1 MGVLTVGSNKRGAKR
16 REAIAL
22 PSLLEFHSPTAA
34 LAVAPVQ
41 YGARS
46 VTAVVCT
53 MVAACFAAAGFIP
66 VDKVVTA
73 GGKVVSQTA
82 SSVIQPLETAIV
94 RSVDVQEGQLVKTGT
109 LLARLDPTFVSA
121 DASSLQSQVDSLQSE
136 VDRLQAEATGMPY
149 KPSASSP
156 MTVLQTAIFMQ
167 RTAERSFKMQGYAEK
182 INSLQATIQK
192 AMGDVAGYKART
204 DVASTVEQKRL
215 ELERLGVGSSM
226 QRLAATDTR
235 LETERGL
242 DNARAQA
249 VGAARDLAAMQ
260 AERDGY
266 DQTWRSQVIQEL
278 TDQGRKLSD
287 AKENLAKAAK
297 RKELVEIRATQD
309 STVLNIAKVSPGAVL
324 QSGDQLMTLTP
335 IDAPLDVEV
344 NVPGS
349 DAGFVHPGNPV
360 AIKFD
365 AFPATQ
371 YGDADG
377 TVRVVSPDSFTTNP
391 DEKQR
396 GVQQVPNPGGTA
408 FYRARITI
416 DQVNLHD
423 VPAGFRLVPGMPV
436 QADVKVGKRT
446 VLNYLLG
453 RVLPVALDG
462 MREP

>member
-1 MGVLTVGSNKRGAKR
+1 MGALTVRTNSRAAR
-16 REAIAL
+16 RQDAIAL
-22 PSLLEFHSPTAA
+22 PSLLEFHSPSAA
-34 LAVAPVQ
+34 LAVTPVQ

-53 MVAACFAAAGFIP
+53 MVAACFAAAGLIP

-73 GGKVVSQTA
+73 SGKVVAETA
-82 SSVIQPLETAIV
+82 STVVQPLEIAIV
-94 RSVDVQEGQLVKTGT
+94 RSVDVREGQLVHKGD

-121 DASSLQSQVDSLQSE
+121 DATSLQAQVDSLQLE
-136 VDRLQAEATGMPY
+136 VDRLQAEVTD
-149 KPSASSP
+149 KPFKPTNASP
-156 MTVLQTAIFMQ
+156 MAVLQSAIFMQ
-167 RTAERSFKMQGYAEK
+167 RAAERNFKRQGYAEK

-192 AMGDVAGYKART
+192 AMSDVSGYRARA
-204 DVASTVEQKRL
+204 DVASTIEGKRK

-226 QRLAATDTR
+226 QTLASTDSR

-249 VGAARDLAAMQ
+249 VQAARDLAAMQ

-266 DQTWRSQVIQEL
+266 DQTWRNQAIQDL
-278 TDQGRKLSD
+278 TDQSRKLSD
-287 AKENLAKAAK
+287 AKSNLDKANK
-297 RKELVEIRATQD
+297 RKQLVEMRADQD
-309 STVLNIAKVSPGAVL
+309 SVVLNIAKVSPGAVL
-324 QSGDQLMTLTP
+324 QAGEQLMSLTP
-335 IDAPLDVEV
+335 VDAPLEVEV
-344 NVPGS
+344 NIPGS
-349 DAGFVHPGNPV
+349 DAGFVHPGNTV
-360 AIKFD
+360 TVKFD

-377 TVRVVSPDSFTTNP
+377 MVRIVSPDSFTSNP

-396 GVQQVPNPGGTA
+396 GIQQTPNTGGTA
-408 FYRARITI
+408 FYRARISI
-416 DQVNLHD
+416 DRVNLHD
-423 VPAGFRLVPGMPV
+423 TPTNFRVVPGMPV

-453 RVLPVALDG
+453 RVLPVMYDG